1 MKRAILGSVYHT
13 PVLGSF
19 ERLENALVVFDTET
33 GLIDRVS
40 TPEQPDYSAQ
50 IQHFENIFCLEKLK
64 NGQYLLPGMIDLHIH
79 APQWPQAGKGLDLP
93 LDQWLQTY
101 TFPLESRYQDIEFA
115 KSIYPR
121 LVNTYLSHGTTT
133 AVYFATVD
141 VDASVY
147 LAKEC
152 LKQGQRAFV
161 GKVAMDEKSMCPDYY
176 VDDDYQASIDLTEHF
191 IQNVRALNGN
201 DGLVE
206 PIVTPRF
213 APTCSREAMKGLG
226 DLAQKY
232 QCAVQTHA
240 SESDWARDFS
250 AKKYGKTDVELYQEA
265 GLLGPRTLL
274 AHSIF
279 LTQND
284 LDIVKHHGS
293 SLAHCPLSNI
303 FFANAALP
311 CRELLDNN
319 IQLGLGSDVAASPY
333 PSLFRS
339 CFDAVTHS
347 RARENGVDYHLSS
360 EQRGTTDARIT
371 LLEAYWMATIG
382 GAKSLQLNAGSIQS
396 GQLFDAV
403 CIDSTHEEF
412 NIFPAL
418 DSEQDIFEKIIA
430 YTDRNH
436 IIKVWVN
443 GQAVKQLI

>member
-19 ERLENALVVFDTET
+19 ERLEKALVVFNTES
-33 GLIDRVS
+33 GVIDSVT
-40 TPEQPDYSAQ
+40 TPEHPDYTEQ
-50 IQHFENIFCLEKLK
+50 VKHFENLGCLEKLK
-64 NGQYLLPGMIDLHIH
+64 KGQYLLPGMIDLHIH

-101 TFPLESRYQDIEFA
+101 TFPLESRYKDIDFA
-115 KSIYPR
+115 KSIYPG

-141 VDASVY
+141 VESSTY
-147 LAKEC
+147 LAEEC
-152 LKQGQRAFV
+152 LSQGQRAFV
-161 GKVAMDEKSMCPDYY
+161 GKVAMDEKSMCPDYC
-176 VDDDYQASIDLTEHF
+176 VDDDYQASIDLTERF
-191 IQNVRALNGN
+191 IQNVRALDGN
-201 DGLVE
+201 KGLVE

-213 APTCSREAMKGLG
+213 VPTCSQEAMRGLG
-226 DLAQKY
+226 ALAKKY

-250 AKKYGKTDVELYQEA
+250 AEKYGKTDVELYEEA

-284 LDIVKHHGS
+284 LDIVKRHQS

-311 CRELLDNN
+311 CRELLDND
-319 IQLGLGSDVAASPY
+319 IQVGLGSDVAASPY

-347 RARENGVDYHLSS
+347 RARENGVDYHQPGD
-360 EQRGTTDARIT
+360 QRGTPDARIT
-371 LLEAYWMATIG
+371 LLEAYWMATVG
-382 GAKSLQLNAGSIQS
+382 GARSLKLNAGSIQP
-396 GQLFDAV
+396 GQLFDAI
-403 CIDSTHEEF
+403 CIDSTHDAF
-412 NIFPAL
+412 NIFAAL
-418 DSEQDIFEKIIA
+418 DSDQDIFEKIIA

-443 GQAVKQLI
+443 GQAVKR